1 MTIVGLKGIV
11 RPPSPPNHCVTLSA
25 GMGATIRISSKKA
38 KLIHFSN
45 NQPVSQHSFQKFS
58 TLDGSLQKLQTNVLI
73 LKGKRST

>member
-58 TLDGSLQKLQTNVLI
+58 TLDGSPQKLQTN
-73 LKGKRST
+73 GSDFKR